1 MLRRHGCAWWRSLQ
15 RRSARLTRRVT
26 EGPHPRRLRRDL
38 GIALRLRSLTQ
49 IPHRCVFDP
58 FALEHL
64 MPQRRFR
71 HLRLR
76 GADMPHFARLRSNHG
91 VDKLCWRV
99 TEPQQERPPPSLVL
113 QLVQQRLDLLVSLRV
128 TTAKCHS
135 MTEKGWVQNV
145 ATWG

>member
-49 IPHRCVFDP
+49 VAHSCVFDP

-76 GADMPHFARLRSNHG
+76 VLTCRTSRACEATMESINSVGA
-91 VDKLCWRV
+91 
-99 TEPQQERPPPSLVL
+99 
-113 QLVQQRLDLLVSLRV
+113 
-128 TTAKCHS
+128 
-135 MTEKGWVQNV
+135 
-145 ATWG
+145 